1 VTRSLRR
8 GDASADTIGKLPC
21 REVSGV
27 AGTVPHSIVAA
38 DEPVVMRGLV
48 ADWPSVRA
56 AGDGNPTMLAYLRER
71 CADKA
76 ILAFQGDA
84 SQRGRYFYN
93 AELSGFNFERIQ
105 SKLVAL
111 LDLLAGQERGEA
123 CPYLYVGSTSLREY
137 LPGFLEQNPLQIEG
151 AKPVASIW
159 LGNRSRIAAHFD
171 APANV
176 ACCVAGRRRFT
187 LFPPEQLPNLYVG
200 PLDFTP
206 AGQAISL
213 VDFAAP
219 DFQCY
224 PRFRDALAAARV
236 VELNPGD
243 ALYLPS
249 MWWHHV
255 EGLESFNVLVNYW
268 WTAAGQVL
276 GNPLNVLIHAL
287 LSLRG
292 LSAAQRRAWQG
303 MLEHYVFAPDPEG
316 LAHIPPERL
325 GVLGEMDEASLRQL
339 RDMLRNRLDPGK

>member
-1 VTRSLRR
+1 MTRSLRL
-8 GDASADTIGKLPC
+8 GDAPGGVAC
-21 REVSGV
+21 REVSGMS
-27 AGTVPHSIVAA
+27 GSVPQSILAV

-48 ADWPSVRA
+48 ADWPSVCA
-56 AGDGNPTMLAYLRER
+56 AGEGNASMLAYLRELTV
-71 CADKA
+71 DKA
-76 ILAFQGDA
+76 ILAFRGDE
-84 SQRGRYFYN
+84 SQCGRYFYN
-93 AELSGFNFERIQ
+93 DDLSGFNFERIQ
-105 SKLVAL
+105 STLGAL
-111 LDLLAGQERGEA
+111 LEQLAGQERGQA
-123 CPYLYVGSTSLREY
+123 CPYLYVGSTSIPEY
-137 LPGFLEQNPLQIEG
+137 LPGFLEQNPLRIDG

-171 APANV
+171 APDNV

-213 VDFAAP
+213 VDFSAP
-219 DFQCY
+219 DFQRF
-224 PRFRDALAAARV
+224 PRFRDALAAAWV
-236 VELNPGD
+236 VDLQPGD

-255 EGLESFNVLVNYW
+255 EGLEQLNVLVNYW
-268 WTAAGQVL
+268 WNATGQAM

-292 LSAAQRRAWQG
+292 LPAEQRRAWQG
-303 MLEHYVFAPDPEG
+303 ILEHYVFAPEPDG
-316 LAHIPPERL
+316 LAHIPPDRL

-339 RDMLRNRLDPGK
+339 RDMLRKRLAG